1 MTRQRP
7 TKVQVLEQREGVVR
21 ALSLLR
27 DTLLRTAVQEAAL
40 IELETF
46 CAVACRVMAKTNVS
60 KLIDETRT
68 VEIAARMAG
77 RIVFDPGD

>member
-1 MTRQRP
+1 MSNHP
-7 TKVQVLEQREGVVR
+7 TKAQVLEQREGVIR
-21 ALSLLR
+21 ALATLR
-27 DTLLRTAVQEAAL
+27 GTLPRTAAQEAAL

-68 VEIAARMAG
+68 VEIAARLAG
-77 RIVFDPGD
+77 RVVFDPGD